1 MVETSTYHHGNL
13 REQILRTAF
22 ELLDNQGVDAVGI
35 RKIARMLDV
44 AHSAPANH
52 FKNKQALL
60 SSLAT
65 ESFRHLVSKIEKE
78 IPKEVGDLRL
88 AIHSFSNRILEFG
101 LKYPNRYK
109 LLWRREY
116 ADEQDG
122 ELGAA
127 MEDMYALLTA
137 ILSEHA
143 QKKQVDVESQAIAL
157 WSLVHGYV
165 LLRLDENLKE
175 GYDQVT
181 GIKRQVAIIDVLI
194 DGIVESPVGY
204 NTD

>member
-1 MVETSTYHHGNL
+1 MDSVNMSEVSSYHHGNL
-13 REQILRTAF
+13 RGEILLTAF
-22 ELLDNQGVDAVGI
+22 ELLDNGGIDAVGI
-35 RKIARMLDV
+35 RKIARRLEV

-60 SSLAT
+60 NSLST
-65 ESFRHLVSKIEKE
+65 ESFRHLVSKVEKQ
-78 IPKEVGDLRL
+78 IPKKITDLRL
-88 AIHSFSNRILEFG
+88 AIHSFSNTILEFG

-116 ADEQDG
+116 ADDQHG
-122 ELGAA
+122 ELGAV

-143 QKKQVDVESQAIAL
+143 LKKQVDVETQAIAL
-157 WSLVHGYV
+157 WSLIHGYV

-181 GIKRQVAIIDVLI
+181 GIKRQIAIIDVLI
-194 DGIVESPVGY
+194 DGIAE
-204 NTD
+204 

>member
-1 MVETSTYHHGNL
+1 MGGKSNYHHGNL
-13 REQILRTAF
+13 REKILRTAF

-35 RKIARMLDV
+35 RKIARILEV

-60 SSLAT
+60 SSLST
-65 ESFRHLVSKIEKE
+65 ESFRHLVSKIEKQ
-78 IPKEVGDLRL
+78 IPKEIGNLRL
-88 AIHSFSNRILEFG
+88 AIHSFSNTIVEFG

-116 ADEQDG
+116 ADDQYA

-127 MEDMYALLTA
+127 MEDMYTLLTA

-143 QKKQVDVESQAIAL
+143 QKKQVDVETQAIAL
-157 WSLVHGYV
+157 WSLIHGYV

-175 GYDQVT
+175 GYDQIT
-181 GIKRQVAIIDVLI
+181 GIKRQIAIIDVLI
-194 DGIVESPVGY
+194 DGIAE
-204 NTD
+204 

>member
-1 MVETSTYHHGNL
+1 MDGVNMAKTSNYHHGNL
-13 REQILRTAF
+13 RQQILQTAF
-22 ELLDNQGVDAVGI
+22 ELLDGEGVEAVGI
-35 RKIARMLDV
+35 RKIARVLEV

-60 SSLAT
+60 TALAT
-65 ESFRHLVSKIEKE
+65 ESFRYLVSKIGKE
-78 IPKEVGDLRL
+78 ISKETGNLRL
-88 AIHSFSNRILEFG
+88 AIHSFSNTILEFG

-116 ADEQDG
+116 ADDQNG

-127 MEDMYALLTA
+127 MDDIYAQLTA

-143 QKKQVDVESQAIAL
+143 KSKQVDVESQAIAL

-175 GYDQVT
+175 GYDEVT
-181 GIKRQVAIIDVLI
+181 GIKRKIAIIDVLI
-194 DGIVESPVGY
+194 DGIVE
-204 NTD
+204 

>member
-1 MVETSTYHHGNL
+1 MAKASNYHHQNL
-13 REQILRTAF
+13 AEQILQTAF
-22 ELLDNQGVDAVGI
+22 ELLDKEGVEAVGI
-35 RKIARMLDV
+35 RKIARILEV

-60 SSLAT
+60 TALAT
-65 ESFRHLVSKIEKE
+65 ESFRYLVSKIGKDISKEKAN
-78 IPKEVGDLRL
+78 LRL
-88 AIHSFSNRILEFG
+88 AIHSFSNTILEFG

-116 ADEQDG
+116 ADDQNG

-127 MEDMYALLTA
+127 MDDIYAQLTA
-137 ILSEHA
+137 ILGEHA
-143 QKKQVDVESQAIAL
+143 KHKHVDVESQAIAL

-175 GYDQVT
+175 GYDEVT
-181 GIKRQVAIIDVLI
+181 GIKRQIAIIDVLI
-194 DGIVESPVGY
+194 DGIVE
-204 NTD
+204 